1 MSVSAGLAVF
11 GRAGVKYS
19 NMMALGLPR
28 RSASVVASSFGMR
41 TALLSRQESIAWRR
55 SSSRRG
61 RTARWTRSEACLKKL
76 SVQATTPTA
85 QLIYDKR

>member
-41 TALLSRQESIAWRR
+41 TALLSRQRVHCPEKVELKERTDR
-55 SSSRRG
+55 SLDS
-61 RTARWTRSEACLKKL
+61 L
-76 SVQATTPTA
+76 
-85 QLIYDKR
+85 